1 MNYILKAFFVCCLF
15 QIGCRESTTDK
26 SGKTSHTTVSQISG
40 TAEMVTTLK
49 EIERQIGG
57 KLPYFKNIDKAQ
69 DKANLSIQSTQQN
82 QQLKLL
88 IESSYDYINGNSNEA
103 AINTLSKVLE
113 NIRGKASEDT
123 VYQVERLLALAYL
136 RLGEQ
141 VNCQERTND
150 ESCLMPIKGKGVYSV
165 QQGVR
170 SAIQIYE
177 EMLNKKPNDKESIWM
192 LNFAYMTLGEFPN
205 KVPKRWR
212 LPTNQF
218 KSDAQIPKFKNIAS
232 KMGLNTMALS
242 GGIAVEDFDN
252 DGLLDIIASSWGLS
266 DQLRFFKNN
275 GNGSFIEK
283 TKEAGLTGLTGGL
296 NIQHADYNNDG
307 FMDVLVLRGAWLS
320 ANGKIPNS
328 LIKNNGD
335 GTFSDVTK
343 SAGIFSLNPT
353 QTATWADFNLDGW
366 LDLFI
371 GNESSKSYTSTCELF
386 ISNGDGTFLNKIE
399 ESGLSP
405 FIGMIKGVTAGDL
418 NNDGFPDLYLSIMDR
433 ANVLLK
439 NKGPDQGGIPR
450 FENQL
455 AAGTNL
461 PIVSFPAWIWDYNN
475 DGYLDLFVGAFGTD
489 ESIRTNAAALAADN
503 YSGNMI
509 GANPKAFTNNKNFT
523 FTDQSS
529 ALGLDEGMLA
539 MGCNYGDLNNDG
551 FEDFYI
557 GTGAPSLTAIVP
569 NKMFLNSK
577 GKHFL
582 DVTTSAEVGHI
593 QKGHAVG
600 FGDLDNDG
608 DQDIFCVLGGAFDGD
623 AFGDALFLNPFGN
636 ERNWIAINLEG
647 TTANKC
653 AIGAR
658 IKLLA
663 QKLDGSNLT
672 LHKHVSTGSS
682 FGGNSLQVEIG
693 LDDATIVKSIEVIW
707 PNKQQTKTIVKD
719 VEINKF
725 YNLKEGDTQL
735 IELQK
740 KKLVF
745 N

>member
-1 MNYILKAFFVCCLF
+1 MNHLLKIIFVCCLF
-15 QIGCRESTTDK
+15 QIGCQQSTNK
-26 SGKTSHTTVSQISG
+26 SENATNNAVSQLSG
-40 TAEMVTTLK
+40 TDEMVAILK
-49 EIERQIGG
+49 QVERQIGG
-57 KLPYFKNIDKAQ
+57 KVPYFNNVFKAQ
-69 DKANLSIQSTQQN
+69 TKANQSAQSTQQG
-82 QQLKLL
+82 QQLSLL
-88 IESSYDYINGNSNEA
+88 IESSYDYINANSNEE

-113 NIRGKASEDT
+113 SIRGKVAEENI
-123 VYQVERLLALAYL
+123 YQVERLLALAYL

-141 VNCQERTND
+141 TNCQQRTND
-150 ESCLMPIKGKGVYSV
+150 ESCLMPIKGKGIYLV
-165 QQGVR
+165 QEGVR
-170 SAIQIYE
+170 SAIQVYE
-177 EMLNKKPNDKESIWM
+177 RMLKQKPNDKESIWM

-205 KVPKRWR
+205 KVPKQWR
-212 LPTNQF
+212 LPENQF

-232 KMGLNTMALS
+232 KLGLNTMALS

-252 DGLLDIIASSWGLS
+252 DGFLDIVASSWGLS
-266 DQLRFFKNN
+266 DQIRFFKNN
-275 GNGSFIEK
+275 RNGTFSEK
-283 TKEAGLTGLTGGL
+283 TEEAGLAGLTGGL

-307 FMDVLVLRGAWLS
+307 FVDVLVLRGAWLS
-320 ANGKIPNS
+320 TNGKIPNS
-328 LIKNNGD
+328 LLKNNGD

-343 SAGIFSLNPT
+343 TAGVFSLNPT

-366 LDLFI
+366 LDLYI
-371 GNESSKSYTSTCELF
+371 GNESSKSHTSICELF
-386 ISNGDGTFLNKIE
+386 ISNRDGTFSNRIN
-399 ESGLSP
+399 ESGLSA
-405 FIGMIKGVTAGDL
+405 FNGMIKGVTSGDL

-433 ANVLLK
+433 PNVLLK
-439 NKGPDQGGIPR
+439 NIGVDPAGIPK
-450 FENQL
+450 FENQP

-461 PIVSFPAWIWDYNN
+461 PIVSFPTWVWDYNN
-475 DGYLDLFVGAFGTD
+475 DGFLDLFVAAFGTD
-489 ESIRTNAAALAADN
+489 QSIKTNAAALAADN

-523 FTDQSS
+523 FTDQSP

-569 NKMFLNSK
+569 NKMFINSK
-577 GKHFL
+577 GKRFL
-582 DVTTSAEVGHI
+582 DVTTSGEVGHI

-636 ERNWIAINLEG
+636 EKNWISIKLEG
-647 TTANKC
+647 TTSNRS

-658 IKLLA
+658 IKVIA
-663 QKLDGSNLT
+663 QKPDGSNLT

-682 FGGNSLQVEIG
+682 FGGNSLQVEMG

-707 PNKQQTKTIVKD
+707 PNKEKSKTIIENI
-719 VEINKF
+719 EINKF
-725 YNLKEGDTQL
+725 YNLKEGSAQL
-735 IELQK
+735 EELQK
-740 KKLVF
+740 KKLNF
-745 N
+745 S